1 MSLSTIGES
10 PPASLSLLAS
20 MSLASPFIGKQ
31 MDEVAN
37 DRRVSRDASQK
48 SVLER
53 QRVGF

>member
-1 MSLSTIGES
+1 
-10 PPASLSLLAS
+10 
-20 MSLASPFIGKQ
+20 
-31 MDEVAN
+31 MDAMAD

>member
-1 MSLSTIGES
+1 MCLSTIGES

-20 MSLASPFIGKQ
+20 PLLGQQ
-31 MDEVAN
+31 MDEVA
-37 DRRVSRDASQK
+37 DGRRVSRDASQK